1 VNAEVGMHTGRGA
14 RYREIVARF
23 EKIARANL
31 ETTTSMA
38 HLCHVALVTPR
49 TLARAFR
56 VVHGITPVH
65 YLHVLRLS
73 EARQTLLA
81 KGARCS
87 SVTEV
92 ATRFGFRELG
102 RFAGEYRDQF
112 GESPSETLRRS
123 CPDMMPQK

>member
-1 VNAEVGMHTGRGA
+1 MHTGKGA
-14 RYREIVARF
+14 RYREIVDRF

-31 ETTTSMA
+31 ATTTSVA
-38 HLCHVALVTPR
+38 ALCRAAGVTPR

-56 VVHGITPVH
+56 AVHGTTPVH

-81 KGARCS
+81 KVGGCS
-87 SVTEV
+87 TVTEV

-102 RFAGEYRDQF
+102 RFAGEYRERF

-123 CPDMMPQK
+123 CAHMMPQKQ

>member
-1 VNAEVGMHTGRGA
+1 MHTVRGA
-14 RYREIVARF
+14 RYREIVDRF

-31 ETTTSMA
+31 ESTTSVA
-38 HLCHVALVTPR
+38 ELCRTAGVTPR

-56 VVHGITPVH
+56 ATHGTTPVQ
-65 YLHVLRLS
+65 YLHDVRLT

-81 KGARCS
+81 GCSGAH

-102 RFAGEYRDQF
+102 RFAGEYRERF
-112 GESPSETLRRS
+112 GESPSQTLRRTART
-123 CPDMMPQK
+123 CRAETAG

>member
-1 VNAEVGMHTGRGA
+1 MRTGRGA
-14 RYREIVARF
+14 RYREIVDRF

-31 ETTTSMA
+31 ETTTSLA
-38 HLCHVALVTPR
+38 TLCRAAGVTPR

-56 VVHGITPVH
+56 AVHGTTPVH
-65 YLHVLRLS
+65 YLHALRLS

-81 KGARCS
+81 KGAHCS

-102 RFAGEYRDQF
+102 RFAGEYREQF

-123 CPDMMPQK
+123 CPDMTSQKQ

>member
-1 VNAEVGMHTGRGA
+1 MHTGKGA
-14 RYREIVARF
+14 SYREIVERF

-31 ETTTSMA
+31 ETTTSVA
-38 HLCHVALVTPR
+38 RLCRAAGVTPR

-56 VVHGITPVH
+56 AVHGTTPVRH
-65 YLHVLRLS
+65 LHVLRLS

-81 KGARCS
+81 KGAGRS

-102 RFAGEYRDQF
+102 RFAGEYRAQF

-123 CPDMMPQK
+123 CANMWSQK

>member
-1 VNAEVGMHTGRGA
+1 MQTVRGA
-14 RYREIVARF
+14 RYREIVDRF
-23 EKIARANL
+23 EKVARANL
-31 ETTTSMA
+31 EATTGVA
-38 HLCHVALVTPR
+38 RLCRVARVTPR

-56 VVHGITPVH
+56 AVHGTTPVH

-81 KGARCS
+81 EGAGCS

-102 RFAGEYRDQF
+102 RFAGEYREQF

-123 CPDMMPQK
+123 CPDMACQK

>member
-1 VNAEVGMHTGRGA
+1 MHTRKGA
-14 RYREIVARF
+14 GYREIVERF

-31 ETTTSMA
+31 GTTTSVA
-38 HLCHVALVTPR
+38 RLCRAAGITPR

-56 VVHGITPVH
+56 AVHGTTPLH
-65 YLHVLRLS
+65 HLHVLRLS

-81 KGARCS
+81 KGTGCS

-102 RFAGEYRDQF
+102 RFAGEYREQF
-112 GESPSETLRRS
+112 GETPSETLRRAARS
-123 CPDMMPQK
+123 CPAENAG

>member
-1 VNAEVGMHTGRGA
+1 MHTGSGA

-31 ETTTSMA
+31 ETTTSVA
-38 HLCHVALVTPR
+38 ELCRAAMVTPR

-56 VVHGITPVH
+56 AVHGITPVH

-81 KGARCS
+81 KDARCS

-102 RFAGEYRDQF
+102 RFAGEYRAQF

-123 CPDMMPQK
+123 CPDMTLQK